1 MGSLRAAADSTELP
15 GEPVNALPLPPS
27 SPMLK
32 QILTYELWSSDEVIN
47 ANIVVLLSL
56 LFVAP
61 YIVYY

>member
-1 MGSLRAAADSTELP
+1 
-15 GEPVNALPLPPS
+15 
-27 SPMLK
+27 MLK
-32 QILTYELWSSDEVIN
+32 QILTYELWSSDEVVN